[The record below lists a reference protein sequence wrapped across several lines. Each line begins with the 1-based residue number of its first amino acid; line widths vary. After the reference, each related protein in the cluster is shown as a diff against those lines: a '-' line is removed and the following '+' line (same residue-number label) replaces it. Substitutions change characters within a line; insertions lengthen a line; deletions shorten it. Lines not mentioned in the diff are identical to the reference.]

1 MLHEPL
7 LVANSLNVIFPRAQ
21 HIRRR
26 INDFEDRLSGLYGQ
40 PQTVPAPDEFDP
52 QFPRVIFQSVGGHSQ
67 LVVSQVSIALTVNYG
82 GEWTRG
88 SSKRLAY
95 LQERAPLVEA
105 RLS

>member
-1 MLHEPL
+1 MHEPL
-7 LVANSLNVIFPRAQ
+7 FVANSLNVIFPRAQ

-26 INDFEDRLSGLYGQ
+26 INDFEDRVSGPYGR
-40 PQTVPAPDEFDP
+40 PQTLPAPDEFDP

-67 LVVSQVSIALTVNYG
+67 LVASQVSIALNVNYD
-82 GEWTRG
+82 GEWTRD

-95 LQERAPLVEA
+95 LQGRAPLVEG